1 MGKLWGGRFSKSI
14 DSFIEEYTES
24 ISFDSR
30 LYREDIEGSIAHCE
44 MLIKQGIIPK
54 DEGRRI
60 VQALEEIRKEIDE
73 KGVDIDPSHEDI
85 HTYIESRLREKVGDI
100 AGKLHTARS
109 RNDQVVLDTKLYL
122 RRKIKELLALLEEL
136 QKELVVKAYREV
148 DTIMPGFTHLQHAQP
163 VSLGFHLLA
172 YYEMFERDRGRLLD
186 CLKRMNLSPLG
197 SCALAG
203 TTLPIDR
210 FFVAERLGF
219 DGVTENAMDT
229 VSSRDFILEFL
240 SAASILMVNL
250 SRLCEEMVIWSSPE
264 FSFVE
269 LSDEVCTGSSIMPQK
284 KNPDVAELTR
294 GKVGR
299 VIGDLISVLV
309 VLKGLP
315 LSYNRDLQEDKEPLF
330 DAVDTVKGALKAV
343 ALMIKGATFNRKR
356 MREMALEGFT
366 DATDLADYLVEKGIP
381 FREAHSIVGRMVLY
395 CVDHGKCLS
404 DLSLPEMKRFCEKI
418 EEDVYERISLER
430 MVDSRKSY
438 GGTSREFVRRRIE
451 EICAQRGWSLS

>member
-1 MGKLWGGRFSKSI
+1 MGKLWGGRFSKGT
-14 DSFIEEYTES
+14 DRFVEEYTES

-30 LYREDIEGSIAHCE
+30 LYREDIEGSIVHCE
-44 MLIKQGIIPK
+44 MLIKQGIIPE

-60 VQALEEIRKEIDE
+60 IQALEEIRKEIDE
-73 KGVDIDPSHEDI
+73 QGVDVDPSYEDI

-122 RRKIKELLALLEEL
+122 RRKIKELVVLLEKL
-136 QKELVVKAYREV
+136 QRELVVKAYREV
-148 DTIMPGFTHLQHAQP
+148 DTLMPGFTHLQHAQP

-294 GKVGR
+294 GKAGR

-309 VLKGLP
+309 VIKGLP

-330 DAVDTVKGALKAV
+330 DAVDTVEGALRAV
-343 ALMIKGATFNRKR
+343 ALMIRGASFHRER
-356 MREMALEGFT
+356 MRDMALEGFT
-366 DATDLADYLVEKGIP
+366 DATDLADYLVEKGVP
-381 FREAHSIVGRMVLY
+381 FREAHSVVGRMVLY
-395 CVDHGKCLS
+395 CIDHGKRLA
-404 DLSLPEMKRFCEKI
+404 DLSLSEMKRFCEKI
-418 EEDVYERISLER
+418 EEDVYERLSLER
-430 MVDSRKSY
+430 IVDSRKSY
-438 GGTSREFVRRRIE
+438 GGTSRELVIRRIE